1 MLEWWNG
8 LSLISRVFACI
19 AVPAT
24 AVMLLQTILLLI
36 GIGGGG
42 DSDFDADGGDVDF
55 DTGLDLDTDFDAD
68 GSLDLDFDAD
78 AAAASDLGEAAGH
91 GDGLTLFS
99 IRGIVAFFSI
109 GGWVGF
115 VADRA
120 GLPLAESVIL
130 SAAGGVAALFLVA
143 WLIKN
148 AMKLQDN
155 GNLDLRQTLGKIGT
169 AYLPIPPKGEGK
181 GKISLLLSS
190 GLVELDA
197 VNAGTAPLST
207 GTQVSV
213 CALADATTVVVEA
226 LINTAQSERQRLE
239 D

>member
-55 DTGLDLDTDFDAD
+55 DTGLDLDT
-68 GSLDLDFDAD
+68 DFDAD

-143 WLIKN
+143 WLMKN

-226 LINTAQSERQRLE
+226 LINTAQSERHRLE

>member
-68 GSLDLDFDAD
+68 
-78 AAAASDLGEAAGH
+78 AATASDLGEAAGH

-143 WLIKN
+143 WLMKN

-226 LINTAQSERQRLE
+226 LINTAQSERHRLE